1 MGTVLFFK
9 LRHYICNAL
18 IFSNLLFMR
27 ELLTISLVFILS
39 FNKITAQESIIEHKI
54 QKGETAYF
62 IAQKYKVSLD
72 EIYKLNPES
81 QNGLRD
87 NQIVRIP
94 VHTPIMETEIKQLTH
109 TVAAKETLFGLSKQY
124 NVSVEAIQN
133 ENTSILA
140 DGLKI
145 GQELIIPQENNS
157 KVKNASINT
166 VTSSKAMHQVLA
178 KESLFSIARQYNVS
192 VQDLETLNKDILLN
206 GLQIGQ
212 TIVIPNKR
220 KTIDGRVRI
229 INGETIFHVV
239 APKETKY
246 SIAKKYGITIDQLE
260 SQNPEIVNGL
270 VEGNKLAINIKEITP
285 TNDNEELMLALA
297 EKQVVVEKTKAKT
310 IELEDLKD
318 RLVIQKEMN
327 QKVIKIND
335 LNVDLKGM
343 DGLKGNSIEKLRL
356 VLEANKNVQE
366 VLMSKL
372 DSLVVI
378 MTDDLTELKK
388 MDILN
393 MKESKRLEKKS
404 DESISKTNELSSQLK
419 KELAEN
425 RKSYAGL
432 MNKVERIAVEE
443 NQEYKRKVR
452 ENIKNKTGETL
463 LQSLSLE
470 KIQYYKID
478 QEKNDA
484 QNQKLIAKIDSLD
497 TQKKIEVKRRISKA
511 SFYGSEAR
519 EFDDRLALVKLKR
532 YQDKV
537 LHNQINTETP
547 ITTLSLDE
555 IKQKIKEDPLYN
567 NEDVKIEVFD
577 NLKAVPNGYY
587 LVLGIFTDAT
597 QRDQFIMKLIDTGD
611 FNASFF
617 YNVNSQSYYVYSDA
631 FENIEEA
638 LYKYKQ
644 KENTPLYKNWS
655 IAKLELY
662 ISK

>member
-1 MGTVLFFK
+1 MRDFLTVLFVF
-9 LRHYICNAL
+9 L
-18 IFSNLLFMR
+18 
-27 ELLTISLVFILS
+27 LVF
-39 FNKITAQESIIEHKI
+39 NKTFGQESIVEHKI
-54 QKGETAYF
+54 EKGETAYF
-62 IAQKYKVSLD
+62 IAQKYKVSLE

-81 QNGLRD
+81 QSGLKD
-87 NQIVRIP
+87 NQIIRIP
-94 VHTPIMETEIKQLTH
+94 VHSPSKEKETKQLTH

-124 NVSVEAIQN
+124 DVSAEAIQN
-133 ENTSILA
+133 ANASILS

-145 GQELIIPQENNS
+145 GQELIIPQDATS
-157 KVKNASINT
+157 KTKATI
-166 VTSSKAMHQVLA
+166 TSSKVMHQVLA
-178 KESLFSIARQYNVS
+178 KESLFSIARHYNVS
-192 VQDLETLNKDILLN
+192 VQDLENLNKETLLN

-212 TIVIPNKR
+212 TIAIPNKR

-260 SQNPEIVNGL
+260 AQNPEIVNGL
-270 VEGNKLAINIKEITP
+270 IEGNKLAINTKEITP
-285 TNDNEELMLALA
+285 TNENEELMLALA

-343 DGLKGNSIEKLRL
+343 DGLKGNSVEKLRL

-372 DSLVVI
+372 DSLVVS
-378 MTDDLTELKK
+378 MTDDLTDLKK
-388 MDILN
+388 MDVLN
-393 MKESKRLEKKS
+393 MKESKRLEKQS
-404 DESISKTNELSSQLK
+404 YESIAKTNELSSQLK

-452 ENIKNKTGETL
+452 ENTKNKTGETL

-470 KIQYYKID
+470 KIKYYKID

-497 TQKKIEVKRRISKA
+497 TQKKIEVKRHISKA

-519 EFDDRLALVKLKR
+519 AFDDKVALLKLKR
-532 YQDKV
+532 YQDNA
-537 LHNQINTETP
+537 LQNQANTETP
-547 ITTLSLDE
+547 IVALSLEE
-555 IKQKIKEDPLYN
+555 IKQKIKQDPLYN
-567 NEDVKIEVFD
+567 NKEGKVEFFD

-597 QRDQFIMKLIDTGD
+597 PRDQFIMKLIDSGD

-617 YNVNSQSYYVYSDA
+617 YNVNSQSYYVYSDS
-631 FENIEEA
+631 FESIEEA
-638 LYKYKQ
+638 LYEYKQ